1 MSARAIWKGV
11 IRFAD
16 VSVPVKFY
24 SAVED
29 RRVHFRLLHGED
41 HVPVEQRMVD
51 PKTGDAVPRDEVRRG
66 LEVEDGVF
74 VAFTGEELDSLEP
87 EKSRDIR
94 VASFVPAGSI
104 DPRWYDRPYYL
115 KPDGAGD
122 DYFALAETLQ
132 SSGREGIATWVMR
145 NNRYRG
151 ALGTRNGYL
160 AMMTLRSSEQVV
172 DATRLEAP
180 EGREAESQ
188 EMELAENLVATLE
201 APFEHERFENEYREK
216 VRELVRA
223 KARGETVEAGEE
235 PEPER
240 ERERES
246 LVEALEES
254 VQDAE
259 TAA

>member
-29 RRVHFRLLHGED
+29 RDVHFRLLHEED
-41 HVPVEQRMVD
+41 HVPVEQKMVD
-51 PKTGDAVPRDEVRRG
+51 PKTGDEVPRDDVRRG
-66 LEVEDGVF
+66 LEMDDGVV
-74 VAFTGEELDSLEP
+74 VAFTDEELDSLEP
-87 EKSRDIR
+87 EKSRDIG
-94 VASFVPAGSI
+94 VTSFVPAGSI

-115 KPDGAGD
+115 QPDGSGD
-122 DYFALAETLQ
+122 DYFALAETLRT
-132 SSGREGIATWVMR
+132 SGREGIATWVMR
-145 NNRYRG
+145 NKRYRG
-151 ALGTRNGYL
+151 ALGTHEGYL
-160 AMMTLRSSEQVV
+160 AMMTLRSAEQVV
-172 DATRLEAP
+172 DARELEAP

-188 EMELAENLVATLE
+188 EMELAEKLVATLE
-201 APFEHERFENEYREK
+201 APFEHERFQNDYRDQ

-223 KARGETVEAGEE
+223 KARGETVEAAAAPE
-235 PEPER
+235 PEP
-240 ERERES
+240 ERES

-254 VQDAE
+254 VQGAE